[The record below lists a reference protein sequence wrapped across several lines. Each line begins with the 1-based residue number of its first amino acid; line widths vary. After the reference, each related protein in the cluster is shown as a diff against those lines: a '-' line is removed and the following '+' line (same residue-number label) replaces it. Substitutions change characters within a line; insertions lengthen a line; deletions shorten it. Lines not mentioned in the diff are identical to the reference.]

1 MQTLN
6 RAINYIRFSIQL
18 VRSLYSIQ
26 ILTQVYF
33 DPNCYTLILVQ
44 RNEERRKQDLVKPVV
59 DYTKNNH

>member
-6 RAINYIRFSIQL
+6 RAINYIKFIIQL

-26 ILTQVYF
+26 ILTQIYF

-59 DYTKNNH
+59 DYPKNNH

>member
-6 RAINYIRFSIQL
+6 RAINYIKFIIQL

-26 ILTQVYF
+26 ILKQIYF